1 MRKNSYPGTFI
12 VVEGPDA
19 SGKQTQ
25 VERLSEWLRES
36 NVSEIS
42 EKKEEEIISRMPGK
56 YPDPDYD
63 KVEDSLEN
71 GVWRLSFPTYH
82 QTPGGRVVNA
92 YLQEEFGNRD
102 ELSTQTIV
110 DIYAADR
117 KQFKQTIAE
126 YLSAGGII
134 VADRYREANLIHQL
148 VDFEGEE
155 WNEKLRQ
162 VKAIDADLPDADTV
176 FYIDVSVEESVRRMS
191 DKEKDIHEL
200 DDSYMKKANENGR
213 KVAKDQGWNIIDGE
227 RSKKAV
233 TEDLKEKIRSLT

>member
-1 MRKNSYPGTFI
+1 MQKNSYPGTFI

-25 VERLSEWLRES
+25 AKRLSEWFRDLDAS
-36 NVSEIS
+36 SIS
-42 EKKEEEIISRMPGK
+42 EKRENDIISKMPGK

-63 KVEDSLEN
+63 KVEDSLKN

-92 YLQEEFGNRD
+92 YLQGEFGNRD
-102 ELSTQTIV
+102 ELSTQTIM

-117 KQFKQTIAE
+117 KQFKEIISE

-148 VDFEGEE
+148 VDFEGET
-155 WNEKLRQ
+155 WDKKLREAKS
-162 VKAIDADLPDADTV
+162 VDADLPDADIV
-176 FYIDVSVEESVRRMS
+176 FYIDVSVEESVKRMS
-191 DKEKDIHEL
+191 SKEKDIHEI
-200 DDSYMKKANENGR
+200 DNSYMKKANENGR
-213 KVAKDQGWNIIDGE
+213 KVAEHEKWEIIDGE
-227 RSKKAV
+227 RSKEAV
-233 TEDLKEKIRSLT
+233 GRELKEKIRKLT